1 MKFLGTKRMKA
12 SLIAGAALGV
22 VCIIGAM
29 VRSGGASEV
38 YFLFAL
44 WFNRLLMGMV
54 IGLAGEKAGLPM
66 LILRGALLGLIVSFA
81 FYSATAFRDPVS
93 FLAGIVYGVII
104 ELAAKRFGEKGIA
117 AAA

>member
-12 SLIAGAALGV
+12 ALISGAALGV

-29 VRSGGASEV
+29 FRLRGAGEF
-38 YFLFAL
+38 YFLLAL
-44 WFNRLLMGMV
+44 WFNRVLMGMV
-54 IGLAGEKAGLPM
+54 IGLAGEKAGLPA
-66 LILRGALLGLIVSFA
+66 LILRGALLGLFVSFA

-104 ELAAKRFGEKGIA
+104 ELVAGRIGEKASA